1 MDASVLFTRENVFK
15 RATTKKEEKKKEED
29 LIECRLYALHHVE
42 LAKNTGTKDDC

>member
-1 MDASVLFTRENVFK
+1 MLLFYLREKMYSREQQQKKKK
-15 RATTKKEEKKKEED
+15 RKKEED

>member
-1 MDASVLFTRENVFK
+1 MLLFYLREKMYSREQQQQKKK
-15 RATTKKEEKKKEED
+15 RKKEED